1 MHGYSIDLR
10 VHDDRVEATVTST
23 THEIP
28 TQEYVER
35 FSDHLGFLKCS
46 GPDAALTLQLAS
58 DSALGA
64 LFADIRDSFDRDSA
78 PAIVK

>member
-10 VHDDRVEATVTST
+10 VYDDRVEATVTST
-23 THEIP
+23 THGIP
-28 TQEYVER
+28 TQEYSER
-35 FSDHLGFLKCS
+35 FADHVGFFKCS

-58 DSALGA
+58 DSALGS
-64 LFADIRDSFDRDSA
+64 LFADIRDGFDRDSV